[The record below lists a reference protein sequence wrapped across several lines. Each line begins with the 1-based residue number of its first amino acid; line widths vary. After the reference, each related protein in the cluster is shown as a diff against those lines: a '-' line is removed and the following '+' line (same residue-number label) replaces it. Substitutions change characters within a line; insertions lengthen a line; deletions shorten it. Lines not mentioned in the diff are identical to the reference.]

1 MHYMSILTTIR
12 NNLQHILQ
20 SNTMRLGDEF
30 RRYGNRRLNALDY
43 ETALSDEEYYKGY
56 GYAAIRN
63 RANKVAEVAMENVT
77 TESKNDIPH
86 PYLDLI
92 YRSKNFSE
100 RKFWSDISTY
110 LDLEGVYYLMAIRA
124 IAPGRVGSIQQF
136 KLLNPY
142 KIRRVIDMNTGD
154 LTGYIESKGN
164 MSRAIP
170 KEMIIEIKEL
180 NPINPDKN
188 FSLADASSSPQ
199 STLNIASSHTRGAVR
214 GNMNAPGIIS
224 TDVIL
229 KPEQFENFK
238 ARISGHIPGEPIFVN
253 GAGGVDWKPMT
264 TNLKDT
270 GLEGIVGVSRDELFS
285 ITGMSKTTMGIEQ
298 SGTTRE
304 TSRVQMD
311 LLVNSHIIP
320 RIMLIL
326 DELNMDYVKNYG
338 KEGKDIYLTCIDPT
352 ATDADVDQK
361 KIKTQSDKFD
371 LYQKMVSE
379 GYNPQEVQKYIDREI
394 KLDQLSKPKK
404 KEPEPQVQEKQ
415 ALPEPV
421 VIKNETDVTAEI
433 IKTQQR
439 FLENT
444 VQQIDTDLMA
454 KAVTRIGKIQSGT
467 SNAMNLNKI
476 ELTEEDVVSSYD
488 RKESTNSLKLA
499 LIAFYGILY
508 GINGPKVAEDRAK
521 TYNLPARFD
530 LTEES
535 KKYIEK
541 TATKTAKGHIDTISS
556 DIYSIARDAA
566 KAGDSLTEIQTKLR
580 TQFGGEVS
588 ENRAKTV
595 ARTETNRAFTRSQYE
610 ADDQFIKDNRIELQ
624 AFKKW
629 VTRSGNPCVHCQK
642 LASMSPIPFTQAF
655 VLKGEELEAEEKK
668 IKIDFESVEAGNL
681 HPNCSCTY
689 ELIIAKK

>member
-1 MHYMSILTTIR
+1 MSIFTTIR
-12 NNLQHILQ
+12 NNIQHILQ
-20 SNTMRLGDEF
+20 SNTIRIGDDF
-30 RRYGNRRLNALDY
+30 RKFGNRRLDTLDY
-43 ETALSDEEYYKGY
+43 ETALTDEEYYTGY

-63 RANKVAEVAMENVT
+63 RANKVAEIAMENVT

-92 YRSKNFSE
+92 YRSRDFSE
-100 RKFWSDISTY
+100 TRFWTDISTY
-110 LDLEGVYYLMAIRA
+110 LDLEGIYYLMAVRA
-124 IAPGRVGSIQQF
+124 IAPGKVGTIQKF
-136 KLLNPY
+136 TLLNPY
-142 KIRRVIDMNTGD
+142 KIRRVIDMNTGE

-164 MSRAIP
+164 MTRAIP

-180 NPINPDKN
+180 NPMTPGKPYSMSD
-188 FSLADASSSPQ
+188 AASSSQ
-199 STLNIASSHTRGAVR
+199 STLKLASTHTRGAVR

-229 KPEQFENFK
+229 SPDKFENFK
-238 ARISGHIPGEPIFVN
+238 SRIAGHVPGEPIFVN
-253 GAGGVDWKPMT
+253 GTGGVDWKPMT
-264 TNLKDT
+264 TNLKEM
-270 GLEGIVGVSRDELFS
+270 GLEGIVGVNRDELFS
-285 ITGMSKTTMGIEQ
+285 VTGMSKTTMGIEQ

-304 TSRVQMD
+304 TSKVQMD
-311 LLVNSHIIP
+311 LLISSHIVP
-320 RIMLIL
+320 RIKLIL
-326 DELNMDYVKNYG
+326 DELNLDYARNYAKQG
-338 KEGKDIYLTCIDPT
+338 KAIYLVCANPT
-352 ATDADVDQK
+352 ASDADTEQK
-361 KIKTQSDKFD
+361 KVKTQSDKFD
-371 LYQKMVSE
+371 LFQKMVSE
-379 GYNPQEVQKYIDREI
+379 GYAPEEIKKYIDGEI
-394 KLDQLSKPKK
+394 TLDQLSKPKK
-404 KEPEPQVQEKQ
+404 KEPEPQVQPKQ
-415 ALPEPV
+415 AIQETVLV
-421 VIKNETDVTAEI
+421 KNATDVTAEI

-439 FLENT
+439 FLQNT
-444 VQQIDTDLMA
+444 VEQIDTDLMA

-467 SNAMNLNKI
+467 NNAINTNKI
-476 ELTEEDVVSSYD
+476 ELTEEDIVSSYD

-521 TYNLPARFD
+521 TYDLPASFD

-541 TATKTAKGHIDTISS
+541 TASKTAKSHIDTIAS
-556 DIYSIARDAA
+556 DIYTIARDAA
-566 KAGDSLTEIQTKLR
+566 AQGDSVEEIKVKLR

-610 ADDQFIKDNRIELQ
+610 ADDQFIKDNKIELQ

-629 VTRSGNPCVHCQK
+629 VTRSQNPCVHCQK
-642 LASMSPIPFTQAF
+642 LASMPPIPFSQAF
-655 VLKGEELEAEEKK
+655 ALKGEELEAEEKK

-689 ELIIAKK
+689 ELIIEKGSN